1 VADPATPLVVR
12 PVERD
17 EWRRLAEGFADHG
30 YQQVW
35 EYGQLAAARVGAVSE
50 HVVVVRGDEVCAL
63 ADVRVR
69 RVPLLGGIA
78 YVSAGPLTRRA
89 GAPGSARLAAAAA
102 ALREEYVARRGLVLR
117 LLAPVGPAAWNEA
130 SASAIAGAGFRP
142 TSAGRRYRTILL
154 EVARPDDAIRAGL
167 HAKWRNHLRRAEKAG
182 LTVTA
187 SAHADGFER
196 FLAMFETFVAR
207 KGFDV
212 TAPLEVFVGVQREAP
227 EADRFVVFAA
237 ERDGRAIAAHV
248 ASFRGDTGVFVLGAT
263 LPEALECDAAYL
275 LAWRATLAARA
286 AGCAWYD
293 LGGIDPGAN
302 PGVHHF
308 KERTGGT
315 DVAAAGPFEASSGLR
330 ASLLLAAER
339 LRARHGR

>member
-1 VADPATPLVVR
+1 MAEPATSLRVR
-12 PVERD
+12 PVGRD
-17 EWRRLAEGFADHG
+17 EWRRLAEGFRDHG

-35 EYGQLAAARVGAVSE
+35 EYGHLAAARVGAASE
-50 HVVVVRGDEVCAL
+50 HVAIVEGEEVRAL

-89 GAPGSARLAAAAA
+89 VSSDPARLAAAAA
-102 ALREEYVARRGLVLR
+102 ALREEYVGRRGLVLR

-130 SASAIAGAGFRP
+130 AAAAILSAGFRP

-154 EVARPDDAIRAGL
+154 DVARSEDAIRAGL

-187 SAHADGFER
+187 STHAEAFER

-207 KGFDV
+207 KGFDDIGPV
-212 TAPLEVFVGVQREAP
+212 DVHRAVQRDAP

-248 ASFRGDTGVFVLGAT
+248 ASFRGDTGVYVLGAT

-275 LAWRATLAARA
+275 LAWRAILAARA

-293 LGGIDPGAN
+293 LGGIDPDEN

-308 KERTGGT
+308 KERIGGA
-315 DVAAAGPFEASSGLR
+315 DVSAAGPFEASSGLR
-330 ASLLLAAER
+330 ARAVLAAER
-339 LRARHGR
+339 LRRR